1 MIIYFNNTEFP
12 TKSKF
17 RDYIK
22 NLIKNEIG
30 ICDSLKSTK
39 YWNQID
45 ELMKRHPEY
54 NEKVRNMKDVIIRY
68 SFFNN
73 IAVFNYIK

>member
-39 YWNQID
+39 YWNQIE
-45 ELMKRHPEY
+45 ELMIL
-54 NEKVRNMKDVIIRY
+54 NTI
-68 SFFNN
+68 
-73 IAVFNYIK
+73 